1 MHYDNLLK
9 IINDNNEQLQKI
21 DLDYHKLLEKGN
33 AESSELHSAELA
45 RRNARNNYSTE
56 ISDYIIQNI
65 GELTMKDVA
74 LLDYVP
80 PRVWANVTAKARFI
94 AQAIYQG
101 IELVRSDSVSFH
113 K

>member
-1 MHYDNLLK
+1 MTHYKNLLK
-9 IINDNNEQLQKI
+9 IINDNNEQLQKL
-21 DLDYHKLLEKGN
+21 DLDYHELVEKGSV
-33 AESSELHSAELA
+33 ETSELYKVESA
-45 RRNARNNYSTE
+45 RRTARNNYSTE

-80 PRVWANVTAKARFI
+80 PRVWANVTAKARLV

-101 IELVRSDSVSFH
+101 IELVRDDTVSL
-113 K
+113 